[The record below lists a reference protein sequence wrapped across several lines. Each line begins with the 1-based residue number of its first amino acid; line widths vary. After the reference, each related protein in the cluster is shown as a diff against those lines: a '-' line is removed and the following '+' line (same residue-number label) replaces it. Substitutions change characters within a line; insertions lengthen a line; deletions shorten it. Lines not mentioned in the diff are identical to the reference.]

1 MDVEE
6 QEALPPVAARVVA
19 MLIFPRLE
27 MLGFRGHVGP
37 RPSISLVFH
46 LRGSLKCLRSP
57 RQKLKF
63 KARPATGSLRRL
75 LGAR

>member
-27 MLGFRGHVGP
+27 MLGFRGHVG
-37 RPSISLVFH
+37 
-46 LRGSLKCLRSP
+46 LKCLRSP

>member
-27 MLGFRGHVGP
+27 MLGFRGHVL
-37 RPSISLVFH
+37 RYLWFSTSAEASNVFQA
-46 LRGSLKCLRSP
+46 RGRS
-57 RQKLKF
+57 
-63 KARPATGSLRRL
+63 
-75 LGAR
+75 